1 MNSSENPNPCASCE
15 LEQNLNFLRQTYFFS
30 GIPVDILKV
39 FAYLCLR
46 EEFQAGEY
54 IFRQDEDDGQ
64 AYYLI
69 EGQAILEHDD
79 NGQTRAIREC
89 RKGDFLGGLGL
100 VGTLR
105 RRYSL
110 KTVTRMVCLVLSRE
124 KFLKVWGQFPE
135 MTPRLFQAVLNAV
148 DTWERQFLSACTA
161 KGAGCCERMG
171 LSVM

>member
-1 MNSSENPNPCASCE
+1 MNSSENDKPCPTCE

-54 IFRQDEDDGQ
+54 IFRQGEDDGQ

-69 EGQAILEHDD
+69 EGQAMLEHEN
-79 NGQTRAIREC
+79 NGHIHPIREC
-89 RKGDFLGGLGL
+89 RSGDFLGGLGL
-100 VGTLR
+100 VGKLS

-110 KTVTRMVCLVLSRE
+110 KTLTRMVCLVMTRE
-124 KFLKVWGQFPE
+124 KFLKVRAQFPE
-135 MTPRLFQAVLNAV
+135 MTPRLFQAVLDAV
-148 DTWERQFLSACTA
+148 DTWEKQFLSACA
-161 KGAGCCERMG
+161 GQGAGCCGRMG